1 MKLSDLK
8 IGTRLGILAAFLMV
22 AMLAVGL
29 EGWYTLSESDTRSAD
44 MMQKAA
50 LLEQSIDTARSAQV
64 EFKKQVQEWK
74 DTLLR
79 GNDQAQFDKY
89 SKAFG
94 ERSTQTTAYLQQLKG
109 LFGKLKFDTAP
120 VDAAIKSHEEL
131 GVKYAE
137 ALKQYDVAKPESA
150 HVVDELVK
158 GMDRPPTQA
167 IDGIVASVLD
177 RSNQMMAAANEQ
189 QQASYKAACLL
200 LLTAVVLAAVFGG
213 AVTLWLGKS
222 ITRPLHQA
230 LELAETAAAGDL
242 RSTITSTSKDETG
255 QLLQALCGMNSS
267 LTKIVAEVRHST
279 NTISDASKEIARGNL
294 DLSARTEEQASSLEE
309 TASAME
315 QLTSTVKQNAD
326 NAKQANGLAVTASEV
341 ALKGGAV
348 VSQVVE
354 TMGSI
359 NESSKKIV
367 DIISVIDGIAFQT
380 NILALNAAVE
390 AARAGEQGRGFAV
403 VAAEVRNLAQR
414 SAAAAK
420 EIKALIGDSVE
431 KVGAGAKLVDQA
443 GATMD
448 DIVASVK
455 RVSDI
460 IAEISIASAEQTT
473 GIEQI
478 NIAIMQMDQVTQRNA
493 ALVEEAAAAADAM
506 QHQGTVLVDTVSVF
520 KISDEAA
527 RYADSAEEI
536 VKRKPAAAT
545 RPAATRA
552 VAVPATPK
560 LSAVKKPALAAN
572 GGASAGSS
580 ATDDWEEF

>member
-8 IGTRLGILAAFLMV
+8 IGTRLGILAGFLMI

-29 EGWYTLSESDTRSAD
+29 EGWYTLSESDKRNAD

-94 ERSTQTTAYLQQLKG
+94 ERSIQTDVLLQKLKE
-109 LFGKLKFDTAP
+109 LFVKLKFDTAA
-120 VDAAIKSHEEL
+120 VDDAIKAHAEL

-137 ALKQYDVAKPESA
+137 ALKQYDVANADSA
-150 HVVDELVK
+150 HVVDGLVK
-158 GMDRPPTQA
+158 GMDRPPTQK
-167 IDGIVASVLD
+167 IDGIVAFVLD
-177 RSNQMMAAANEQ
+177 QSNQMMTAST
-189 QQASYKAACLL
+189 QQAEASYRTACML
-200 LLTAVVLAAVFGG
+200 LLTAVGLAAVFGG

-222 ITRPLHQA
+222 ITGPLHKA
-230 LELAETAAAGDL
+230 LELAETVASGDL
-242 RSTITSTSKDETG
+242 RGSIEATGRDETG
-255 QLLQALCGMNSS
+255 QLLKALAGMNRS
-267 LTKIVAEVRHST
+267 LIKIVSEVRHST
-279 NTISDASKEIARGNL
+279 HTINDAAKEIARGNL
-294 DLSARTEEQASSLEE
+294 DLSARTEDQASSLEE

-326 NAKQANGLAVTASEV
+326 NARQANGLAVTASEV
-341 ALKGGAV
+341 AMKGGTV
-348 VSQVVE
+348 VSQVVH

-359 NESSKKIV
+359 NDSSKKIV

-431 KVGAGAKLVDQA
+431 KVDAGAKLVDQA

-448 DIVASVK
+448 EIVASVK

-460 IAEISIASAEQTT
+460 IAEISVASAEQTS

-478 NIAIMQMDQVTQRNA
+478 NVAITQMDEVTQRNA
-493 ALVEEAAAAADAM
+493 ALVEEAAAAADSM
-506 QHQGTVLVDTVSVF
+506 QQQGEVLVDVVSVF
-520 KISDEAA
+520 KIDEQAA
-527 RYADSAEEI
+527 RYAESSSPV
-536 VKRKPAAAT
+536 VKRKPASALSAK
-545 RPAATRA
+545 A
-552 VAVPATPK
+552 AVPVRPK
-560 LSAVKKPALAAN
+560 LEAARKPALAASTHA
-572 GGASAGSS
+572 GGS
-580 ATDDWEEF
+580 ATGDWEEF

>member
-1 MKLSDLK
+1 MRLSDLK

-29 EGWYTLSESDTRSAD
+29 EGWVTLSQSNARSAD

-50 LLEQSIDTARSAQV
+50 LLEQSVDTARSAQV

-94 ERSTQTTAYLQQLKG
+94 ERSAQTTADLQKLKD

-131 GVKYAE
+131 GVKYTD
-137 ALKQYDVAKPESA
+137 ALKQYDVANAESA
-150 HVVDELVK
+150 HLVDGLVK

-177 RSNQMMAAANEQ
+177 QSNQMMAAAGQ
-189 QQASYKAACLL
+189 QSQQSYKSACLL
-200 LLTAVVLAAVFGG
+200 LLCAVALAAVFGG

-222 ITRPLHQA
+222 ITVPLHKA

-242 RSTITSTSKDETG
+242 RGTVGATSKDETG
-255 QLLQALCGMNSS
+255 QLLKALIGMNSS
-267 LTKIVAEVRHST
+267 LTKIVSEVRHST
-279 NTISDASKEIARGNL
+279 NTICDASKEIARGNL
-294 DLSARTEEQASSLEE
+294 DLSSRTEEQASSLEE

-341 ALKGGAV
+341 AMKGGAV
-348 VSQVVE
+348 VSQVVD

-359 NESSKKIV
+359 NDSSKKIV

-431 KVGAGAKLVDQA
+431 KVDAGAKLVDQA

-460 IAEISIASAEQTT
+460 IAEISVASAEQTT

-506 QHQGTVLVDTVSVF
+506 QQQGDVLADTVSVF
-520 KISDEAA
+520 KINEEAA
-527 RYADSAEEI
+527 RYAESAEAI
-536 VKRKPAAAT
+536 VKRKPVSAT
-545 RPAATRA
+545 RTVAAPAR
-552 VAVPATPK
+552 PK
-560 LSAVKKPALAAN
+560 LNAMKKPALVTSA
-572 GGASAGSS
+572 GASAGSS

>member
-1 MKLSDLK
+1 MTLSDLK
-8 IGTRLGILAAFLMV
+8 IGARLGILAGFLMV
-22 AMLAVGL
+22 ATLVVGL
-29 EGWYTLSESDTRSAD
+29 EGWHTLSDSDKRSAE
-44 MMQKAA
+44 MMQKAT

-79 GNDQAQFDKY
+79 GNDQASFDKY

-94 ERSTQTTAYLQQLKG
+94 ERSHQTDLYLQQLKD
-109 LFGKLKFDTAP
+109 LFVKLKFDTAA
-120 VDAAIKSHEEL
+120 VDDAIKSHGEL
-131 GVKYAE
+131 GEKYGE
-137 ALKQYDVAKPESA
+137 ALKQYDVANAESA
-150 HVVDELVK
+150 HVVDKLVA
-158 GMDRPPTQA
+158 GIDRAPTQK
-167 IDGIVASVLD
+167 IDAIVAFVLD
-177 RSNQMMAAANEQ
+177 QSNQMMATANKEAQ
-189 QQASYKAACLL
+189 ESYRTASLL
-200 LLTAVVLAAVFGG
+200 LLSAVVLAVVFGG

-222 ITRPLHQA
+222 ITRPLHKA
-230 LELAETAAAGDL
+230 LKVAQTVAAGDL
-242 RSTITSTSKDETG
+242 SSTILVQGRDETA
-255 QLLQALCGMNSS
+255 QLLEALNHMNGS

-279 NTISDASKEIARGNL
+279 HTISDAAKEIARGNL
-294 DLSARTEEQASSLEE
+294 DLSARTEDQASSLEE

-315 QLTSTVKQNAD
+315 ELTSTVKQNAD
-326 NAKQANGLAVTASEV
+326 NARQANGLAVTASEV
-341 ALKGGAV
+341 AMKGGTV

-359 NESSKKIV
+359 NDSSKKIV

-431 KVGAGAKLVDQA
+431 KVDAGAKLVDQA
-443 GATMD
+443 GATMGE
-448 DIVASVK
+448 IVASVK

-460 IAEISIASAEQTT
+460 IAEISVASAEQTS

-478 NIAIMQMDQVTQRNA
+478 NQAIMQMDQVTQRNA
-493 ALVEEAAAAADAM
+493 ALVEEAAAAADSM
-506 QHQGTVLVDTVSVF
+506 QQQGDVLVGAVSVF
-520 KISDEAA
+520 KINDEAA
-527 RYADSAEEI
+527 RYAESSEQI
-536 VKRKPAAAT
+536 VRRKPAAKAST
-545 RPAATRA
+545 PAR
-552 VAVPATPK
+552 PK
-560 LSAVKKPALAAN
+560 LQATKKRALTTN
-572 GGASAGSS
+572 ASSS

>member
-8 IGTRLGILAAFLMV
+8 IGTRLGMLAAFLMV

-29 EGWYTLSESDTRSAD
+29 EGWYTLSEADKRGAD
-44 MMQKAA
+44 MMQKAT

-94 ERSTQTTAYLQQLKG
+94 ERSVQTTAYLQKLKE

-120 VDAAIKSHEEL
+120 VDAAIKAHDEL
-131 GVKYAE
+131 GVKYGE
-137 ALKQYDVAKPESA
+137 ALKQYDVANAESA
-150 HVVDELVK
+150 HVVDGLVK

-167 IDGIVASVLD
+167 IDGIVASVLE
-177 RSNQMMAAANEQ
+177 RSNQMMAAADQ
-189 QQASYKAACLL
+189 QSQESYKTACLL

-222 ITRPLHQA
+222 ITRPLHKA
-230 LELAETAAAGDL
+230 LELAETAASGDL

-255 QLLQALCGMNSS
+255 QLLKALDGMNGS

-279 NTISDASKEIARGNL
+279 HTISDAAREIARGNL
-294 DLSARTEEQASSLEE
+294 DLSSRTEEQASSLEE

-315 QLTSTVKQNAD
+315 QLTSTVKQNAE
-326 NAKQANGLAVTASEV
+326 NARQANGLAITASEV
-341 ALKGGAV
+341 AMKGGAV

-359 NESSKKIV
+359 NDSSKKIV

-420 EIKALIGDSVE
+420 EIKSLIGDSVE

-455 RVSDI
+455 RVTDI
-460 IAEISIASAEQTT
+460 IAEISVASAEQTT

-478 NIAIMQMDQVTQRNA
+478 NIAITQMDQVTQRNA
-493 ALVEEAAAAADAM
+493 ALVEEAAAAADSM
-506 QHQGTVLVDTVSVF
+506 QQQGEVLVDTVSVF
-520 KISDEAA
+520 KINDEAA
-527 RYADSAEEI
+527 RYAESAEAI
-536 VKRKPAAAT
+536 VKRKPVSTA
-545 RPAATRA
+545 RA
-552 VAVPATPK
+552 VAAPARPK
-560 LSAVKKPALAAN
+560 LQAVKRPALAAAAN
-572 GGASAGSS
+572 AGGGAA
-580 ATDDWEEF
+580 DDWEEF

>member
-8 IGTRLGILAAFLMV
+8 IGARLGILAGFLMI
-22 AMLAVGL
+22 AMMAVGF
-29 EGWYTLSESDTRSAD
+29 EGWFTLSQSNARSAD
-44 MMQKAA
+44 MMQKTV

-89 SKAFG
+89 TKAFG
-94 ERSTQTTAYLQQLKG
+94 ERSAQTDLYLRKLKD
-109 LFGKLKFDTAP
+109 LFVALKFDTAA
-120 VDAAIKSHEEL
+120 VDEAIKSHQEL
-131 GVKYAE
+131 GVKYAD
-137 ALKQYDVAKPESA
+137 ALKQYDVANAESA
-150 HVVDELVK
+150 HVVDALVK
-158 GMDRPPTQA
+158 GMDRPPTQK
-167 IDGIVASVLD
+167 IDGIVAFVLD
-177 RSNQMMAAANEQ
+177 QSNQMMTATSQ
-189 QQASYKAACLL
+189 QSQDSYKAACLL

-222 ITRPLHQA
+222 ITRPLNRA
-230 LELAETAAAGDL
+230 LELAETVAAGDL
-242 RSTITSTSKDETG
+242 RGSIEVTSKDETG
-255 QLLQALCGMNSS
+255 QLLRALGGMNSS
-267 LTKIVAEVRHST
+267 LTKIVSEVRHST
-279 NTISDASKEIARGNL
+279 NTISDAAKEIARGNM
-294 DLSARTEEQASSLEE
+294 DLSARTEDQASSLEE

-326 NAKQANGLAVTASEV
+326 NAKQANGLAMTASEV
-341 ALKGGAV
+341 AMKGGSV

-359 NESSKKIV
+359 NDSSKKIV

-431 KVGAGAKLVDQA
+431 KVDAGARLVDQA

-448 DIVASVK
+448 EIVASVK

-460 IAEISIASAEQTT
+460 IAEISVASAEQTN

-478 NIAIMQMDQVTQRNA
+478 NVAIMQMDQVTQRNA

-506 QHQGTVLVDTVSVF
+506 QHQGSVLVDTVSVF

-527 RYADSAEEI
+527 RYADSADQI
-536 VKRKPAAAT
+536 VKRKPVVKHAAPT
-545 RPAATRA
+545 RPKLETVRKPVLAT
-552 VAVPATPK
+552 
-560 LSAVKKPALAAN
+560 SAN
-572 GGASAGSS
+572 TGGGTA
-580 ATDDWEEF
+580 DDWEEF